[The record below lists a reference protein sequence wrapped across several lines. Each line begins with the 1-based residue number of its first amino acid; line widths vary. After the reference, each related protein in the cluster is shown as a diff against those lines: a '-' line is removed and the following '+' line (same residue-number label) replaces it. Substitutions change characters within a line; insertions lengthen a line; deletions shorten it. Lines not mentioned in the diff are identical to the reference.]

1 MRQRVVYLVWNGV
14 LGGLLGFM
22 PALSLTAISQESSQF
37 YEQAQEKFGKPSRVW
52 FVQPGDTGLGTWEQR
67 GLFDEEGIVLN
78 WDSQNLVLVRP
89 NANAASTFPMDEVI
103 RIEPSWMSEKG
114 AQVHEHFLKR
124 EFDSVLSK
132 GQEALGSGIPRWQQR
147 LITAEMVEAA
157 SGTNK
162 SSVAVKVFLYLAN
175 ENPPQLM
182 LATIPIPW
190 SDEAA
195 REGGGVT
202 KLQKDALEWLKSE
215 NESIQLLG
223 ASWSLGGAARPL
235 AIEALE
241 KLSKSQRPIIATY
254 ARAQLWRTIPPA
266 EIFSEHYPRW
276 VAERDKLLA
285 PVQAGP
291 TMLMADRLLQA
302 GQPTLAVAE
311 WLRVV
316 TLHNDRHHLAV
327 KAAASAVDALRS
339 IDRNADADQI
349 VKAYAP
355 LFKKKP

>member
-1 MRQRVVYLVWNGV
+1 MRRRVVNLAWISMLGCAIGV
-14 LGGLLGFM
+14 MPLLT
-22 PALSLTAISQESSQF
+22 SDAISQESSQF
-37 YEQAQEKFGKPSRVW
+37 YQQAQEKFGKPSRVW

-78 WDSQNLVLVRP
+78 WDSQNLVIVRP

-103 RIEPSWMSEKG
+103 RIEPSWMTEKG

-124 EFDSVLSK
+124 EFESVISK

-147 LITAEMVEAA
+147 LLTAEMVEAA
-157 SGTNK
+157 MGTNK
-162 SSVAVKVFLYLAN
+162 TTVAIKVFIYLAN
-175 ENPPQLM
+175 ESPPQLM

-195 REGGGVT
+195 REVGGVS
-202 KLQKDALEWLKSE
+202 KLQKDALEWLRSE
-215 NESIQLLG
+215 NEAVQLLG
-223 ASWSLGGAARPL
+223 AAWSLSGAARPL

-241 KLSKSQRPIIATY
+241 KLSKSQRPVIATY

-266 EIFSEHYPRW
+266 EVFSEHYPRW
-276 VAERDKLLA
+276 VADRDKLLA

-311 WLRVV
+311 WMRVV
-316 TLHNDRHHLAV
+316 TLHNDRYHLAT
-327 KAAASAVDALRS
+327 KAVTNAVDALRA
-339 IDRNADADQI
+339 IDRNADADTI
-349 VKAYAP
+349 AKSYPA
-355 LFKKKP
+355 LMKKKP